1 MNSLNEISHLVN
13 SEFPDDRLTFQKG
26 VAVFHPE
33 NAAEAAR
40 FFKLAGQLGRKVFI
54 SGYGNNIDP
63 VGATFE
69 NLLVVK
75 TDRLNSV
82 IAVVEQDLYVT
93 VGGGYPLNE
102 INAQLKRHNLFVPHA
117 DLPYAG
123 SAGGAVAINLAAELN
138 GHDLP
143 LKKYFIKAE
152 IVTPAGEI
160 LTPGS
165 VCFKSVSGYDIVKIF
180 AASWGLLG
188 LIATVT
194 FRTIPLSA
202 IEEFAAMK
210 MKAIDRK
217 NFLKGLDASDGSAD
231 AVYSRKIKD
240 KFDPDGL
247 LPIV

>member
-1 MNSLNEISHLVN
+1 MKSINEIITRIN

-33 NAAEAAR
+33 SVAEAAR
-40 FFKLAGQLGRKVFI
+40 FFKLAGRLDRKVFI

-63 VGATFE
+63 VGAAFE
-69 NLLVVK
+69 NMLVVK

-102 INAQLKRHNLFVPHA
+102 INARLKRHNLFVPHA

-138 GHDLP
+138 SHDLP

-152 IVTPAGEI
+152 IVTPTGEI

-188 LIATVT
+188 LIATAT

-202 IEEFAAMK
+202 IEEYVAMK
-210 MKAIDRK
+210 MKAVNRE
-217 NFLKGLDASDGSAD
+217 NFLIGLDESDQSAD
-231 AVYSRKIKD
+231 AVYSRKIKN
-240 KFDPDGL
+240 KFDPDDL

>member
-1 MNSLNEISHLVN
+1 MKSIKDAVN
-13 SEFPDDRLTFQKG
+13 RIRNEFPDDRLTFQKG
-26 VAVFHPE
+26 IAVFHPE
-33 NAAEAAR
+33 STAEAAR
-40 FFKLAGQLGRKVFI
+40 FFKLAGQLDRKVFI
-54 SGYGNNIDP
+54 SGYGSNIDP
-63 VGATFE
+63 VGEVFE

-82 IAVVEQDLYVT
+82 IAVVEQDLYIT
-93 VGGGYPLNE
+93 VGSGYPLNE
-102 INAQLKRHNLFVPHA
+102 INTRLQSHNLFVPHA
-117 DLPYAG
+117 DLPYTG
-123 SAGGAVAINLAAELN
+123 SAGGAVAVNLAAELN

-152 IVTPAGEI
+152 IVTPTGDV

-188 LIATVT
+188 LITAAT
-194 FRTIPLSA
+194 FRTVPSSA
-202 IEEFAAMK
+202 LGEYAAMK
-210 MKAIDRK
+210 MKSIDRD
-217 NFLKGLDASDGSAD
+217 NFLKGLDDSDQSAD

-240 KFDPDGL
+240 KFDPGGL